1 MHIPYKEALG
11 LTGTIMFASVHSH
24 LGVELGRRDDLE
36 SLAYILIY
44 FLCGSL
50 PWQGLG
56 QGRDL
61 VAKSKQETSTSALC
75 YGLPAK
81 FQAFLEYSCSL
92 SFNDKPDYGYL
103 SHLFGNLLL
112 PEGSQND
119 VFNWDTVNS
128 QIDRQ

>member
-11 LTGTIMFASVHSH
+11 LTSTIMFASVHSH
-24 LGVELGRRDDLE
+24 LGVDLGRRNDLK
-36 SLAYILIY
+36 SLTYILIY
-44 FLCGSL
+44 FLCSSL

-56 QGRDL
+56 QGHDL

-75 YGLPAK
+75 YGLPAE

-92 SFNDKPDYGYL
+92 SFDDELDYGYL

-112 PEGSQND
+112 LEGTQND
-119 VFNWDTVNS
+119 VFDWDTVDS
-128 QIDRQ
+128 QIDGQ